1 MDTMS
6 IQIAIRNLIAHKFSS
21 IIVGTIITFGTFLL
35 VLGLALTD
43 SVNQSMERTITS
55 SLGGNLQ
62 VYSKDAKDELSL
74 YGDGFMGTPD
84 YGEILSFGTSR
95 KLIEAVPGVKAM
107 VPMGSSSVIVSN
119 DGNELDACINEL
131 RDVVDNGQTELRKEL
146 IAKIESIIA
155 DREAEITR
163 GRDVA
168 GDVERLDKMLV
179 QIESIKVAGFWDGL
193 DTQPAEIFYHLDTN
207 IAPLGDEGKIGYFR
221 NLGTDITRFAENFS
235 SFQIT
240 QGTMVPD
247 GERGYLIAQRVYDQ
261 RVKNKVAKA
270 FDKIKDQRDTFDKT
284 IEEDPSLK
292 SEAKRLPRQYR
303 GITYEL
309 STANSRALDAKLKT
323 LLPQVDGSL
332 DDRVKSFLTVNDSNF
347 DERHDFFYENIAPM
361 IKLHWFNVGD
371 TITLRAVTKSG
382 YYKSINVKLWGVYN
396 FKGLEKTDLA
406 GAANLID
413 LISFRELYGLMS
425 EEMKAELNSI
435 RDEVNTQDVD
445 RENAEDALFGGSDS
459 LEDNIEDDTF
469 NALDSNEGQQFSHS
483 LLDTTFDSKDIDNG
497 LAIHAA
503 IILEPGVDQLQ
514 AKAEIEKVVAQNK
527 LGLQVVGWEEA
538 SGLIGQF
545 IVVLRVVL
553 YIAIFIIFLV
563 ALVIIN
569 NSMVMATLERVT
581 EIGTMRAIGA
591 QQNFIMKLFLLEIMI
606 LGIFSGL
613 LGSGIGF
620 LTVQW
625 LGQVG
630 IPAPSRQLIF
640 LFSGPRLFPTI
651 SIEHILIGL
660 AVVLTVSLIS
670 TLYPARIATRIEPVT
685 AMQAQE

>member
-1 MDTMS
+1 MS

-21 IIVGTIITFGTFLL
+21 LIVGTIITFGTFLL

-62 VYSKDAKDELSL
+62 VYSANAKDELSL

-84 YGEILSFGTSR
+84 YGEILSFGDAR
-95 KLIEAVPGVKAM
+95 KVIEAVPGVKAM

-119 DGNELDACINEL
+119 DGNELDACIKEL
-131 RDVVDNGQTELRKEL
+131 RLVVQNGQTDLRVEL
-146 IAKIESIIA
+146 ITKIQSILA

-163 GRDVA
+163 GKDVA
-168 GDVERLDKMLV
+168 GDIERLNKMLE
-179 QIESIKVAGFWDGL
+179 QIATVKVDGFWNGL
-193 DTQPAEIFYHLDTN
+193 DTSPEETFAHLDSN

-221 NLGTDITRFAENFS
+221 NLGTDITRFSENFS

-240 QGTMVPD
+240 QGTIIPE
-247 GERGYLIAQRVYDQ
+247 GERGYLIAQRVYNK
-261 RVKNKVAKA
+261 RVKNKVAKEL
-270 FDKIKDQRDTFDKT
+270 DKIKDQRDTFDNIIAT
-284 IEEDPSLK
+284 DPNLK
-292 SEAKRLPRQYR
+292 SLTKRLPRQYR
-303 GITYEL
+303 RITYEL
-309 STANSRALDAKLKT
+309 STANTRLLNAKLKQ
-323 LLPQVDGSL
+323 LLPQVEGSL
-332 DDRVKSFLTVNDSNF
+332 DDQVKEFLTLDDENF
-347 DERHDFFYENIAPM
+347 DERYAFFYETIAPM

-382 YYKSINVKLWGVYN
+382 YYKSINVKLWGIYN

-406 GAANLID
+406 GATNLID

-435 RDEVNTQDVD
+435 RDEVNTEDVD
-445 RENAEDALFGGSDS
+445 RENAEDALFGGGDS
-459 LEDNIEDDTF
+459 LEDAIEDDTF
-469 NALDSNEGQQFSHS
+469 DALDSNEGERFAHTMT
-483 LLDTTFDSKDIDNG
+483 DTTFNSEDIDNG

-503 IILEPGVDQLQ
+503 IILEDNVDQLQ
-514 AKAEIEKVVAQNK
+514 AQEAIAAAISLNN
-527 LGLQVVGWEEA
+527 LGLKVVGWEEA

-591 QQNFIMKLFLLEIMI
+591 QRSFIMKLFLLEII
-606 LGIFSGL
+606 VLGIIAGIFGSGL
-613 LGSGIGF
+613 GF
-620 LTVQW
+620 IAIQW
-625 LGQVG
+625 LGEVG

-640 LFSGPRLFPTI
+640 LFSGPRLYPTI
-651 SIEHILIGL
+651 ELEHILIGL

-670 TLYPARIATRIEPVT
+670 TLYPARIATRIEPIT
-685 AMQAQE
+685 AMQAGE

>member
-35 VLGLALTD
+35 VIGLALTD

-62 VYSKDAKDELSL
+62 VYSADAKDKLSL

-84 YGEILSFGTSR
+84 YGEMLSFGEVRSV
-95 KLIEAVPGVKAM
+95 IEALPEVKAM

-131 RDVVDNGQTELRKEL
+131 RDVVDQGKNELRQEL
-146 IAKIESIIA
+146 ITKVESILA
-155 DREAEITR
+155 DRKSEIIR
-163 GRDVA
+163 AKDVA
-168 GDVERLDKMLV
+168 EDVQRLDDMLDKIASV
-179 QIESIKVAGFWDGL
+179 NADGFWNGL
-193 DTQPAEIFYHLDTN
+193 DSDPEATFYHLDTN

-221 NLGTDITRFAENFS
+221 NLGTDITRFSKHFS

-240 QGTMVPD
+240 QGTLVPE

-261 RVKNKVAKA
+261 RVKNKVAKE
-270 FDKIKDQRDTFDKT
+270 FDRIKDQRDSFDKT
-284 IEEDPSLK
+284 IAEDANLESR
-292 SEAKRLPRQYR
+292 AKRLPRQYR
-303 GITYEL
+303 QITYEL
-309 STANSRALDAKLKT
+309 STANSRLLNEKLAT
-323 LLPQVDGSL
+323 LLPEVEGNL
-332 DDRVKSFLTVNDSNF
+332 DDRVKAFLTVDDTNF
-347 DERHDFFYENIAPM
+347 DARHKFFYDEIAPM

-382 YYKSINVKLWGVYN
+382 YYKSINVKLWGIYN

-413 LISFRELYGLMS
+413 MISFRELYGLMS
-425 EEMKAELNSI
+425 DEMKAELETI
-435 RDEVNTQDVD
+435 RQEIDTADVD
-445 RENAEDALFGGSDS
+445 RENAEAALFGESDS
-459 LEDNIEDDTF
+459 LEADIEDDTF
-469 NALDSNEGQQFSHS
+469 DALDSNEGVEFSHS
-483 LLDTTFDSKDIDNG
+483 AIDTSFTDQDIDNG
-497 LAIHAA
+497 MAIHAA
-503 IILEPGVDQLQ
+503 IILNEGADQLESQ
-514 AKAEIEKVVAQNK
+514 KAIEKTIADNK
-527 LGLQVVGWEEA
+527 LGLQVAGWEEA

-591 QQNFIMKLFLLEIMI
+591 QQNFIMKLFLLEIVI

-613 LGSGIGF
+613 LGSGLGY
-620 LTVQW
+620 LTIQW

-640 LFSGPRLFPTI
+640 LFSGPKLFPTI
-651 SIEHILIGL
+651 AVEHILTGL
-660 AVVLTVSLIS
+660 AVVLTMSLIS

-685 AMQAQE
+685 AMQTNE